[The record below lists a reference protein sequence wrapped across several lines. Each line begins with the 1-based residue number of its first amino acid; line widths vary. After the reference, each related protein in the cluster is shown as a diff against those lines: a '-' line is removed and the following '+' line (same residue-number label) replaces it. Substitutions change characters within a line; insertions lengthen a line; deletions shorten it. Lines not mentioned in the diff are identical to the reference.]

1 MAKKANRDKFST
13 REVAI
18 FAILASLMFITTAF
32 VKLIPNVHLLAL
44 FIGVSTLVYRE
55 RALIPLYVYI
65 FLDWAYHGFT
75 MTWAPHLYIWLPLWL
90 AFMIVGK
97 IDLPQK
103 MRGPLYMVICGLH
116 GLSFGTLYAPAQ
128 ALLFGLNV
136 KGMIAWIAAGLP
148 FDIIHAIG
156 DFLAATLIIPLST
169 LLMKLDKRDAAT
181 HKSQGTTS
189 SIDSS
194 LAEFSIPSHCL

>member
-1 MAKKANRDKFST
+1 MQF
-13 REVAI
+13 
-18 FAILASLMFITTAF
+18 
-32 VKLIPNVHLLAL
+32 IPNVHLLGL
-44 FIGVSTLVYRE
+44 FIAAITLTYRV
-55 RALIPLYVYI
+55 RALVPVYVYVMLEGV
-65 FLDWAYHGFT
+65 FAGFSLWW
-75 MTWAPHLYIWLPLWL
+75 MPYVYIWLPLWL
-90 AFMIVGK
+90 MFMLAGK
-97 IDLPQK
+97 INISKKILV
-103 MRGPLYMVICGLH
+103 PLYMVLCGLH
-116 GLSFGTLYAPAQ
+116 GLSFGILYAPAQ